1 MYEITKINTI
11 IFIHMHLLIVRRSP
25 INIAVSNACAI
36 ITTIMYLIS
45 KVGFPFKNI
54 RIWLKFV
61 CRIWKKLF
69 IELSYHILYIVYFNY
84 LSAIISSLNNKKTGV
99 SLFFYDEN
107 IIIYLLLNSAFV
119 FIIHITNTFKTDYV
133 LIFRGAN

>member
-1 MYEITKINTI
+1 MYETTKINTI

-25 INIAVSNACAI
+25 INIVVSNACAI

-54 RIWLKFV
+54 RIWLKIV

-69 IELSYHILYIVYFNY
+69 IELSYHMFYIVYFNY
-84 LSAIISSLNNKKTGV
+84 LSAIISSLNNKK
-99 SLFFYDEN
+99 N
-107 IIIYLLLNSAFV
+107 
-119 FIIHITNTFKTDYV
+119 
-133 LIFRGAN
+133 RR